1 MTQGTVVKR
10 PNQFILFSMFSLF
23 SKSNNVNGKICMLD
37 DQKNVTGQ
45 SIKIVS
51 QEFPADFVF
60 AEDCS
65 GYKDTHSIV
74 EFIIIPYCCFWR
86 RAVIINIV
94 GPFKSIQK

>member
-10 PNQFILFSMFSLF
+10 PNQYILFSLF
-23 SKSNNVNGKICMLD
+23 NKSYVNGKICILD
-37 DQKNVTGQ
+37 DQKNSTGQ

-51 QEFPADFVF
+51 QEFPANFVY

-65 GYKDTHSIV
+65 GYLDTHTIV
-74 EFIIIPYCCFWR
+74 EFIIIPFCCFWR
-86 RAVIINIV
+86 RAVIVNIV